1 MENTKNW
8 SDFQTLVTHEDGC
21 VLYATVWFDGI
32 DVVAIEPYSINTL
45 DNGEVVHHYYNRVM
59 GEELMEYEVA
69 PIF

>member
-1 MENTKNW
+1 MKNVKNW
-8 SDFQTLVTHEDGC
+8 RDFQTLVTHEDGC
-21 VLYATVWFDGI
+21 VLYAIVWYNVDEL
-32 DVVAIEPYSINTL
+32 VAIEPYSINFL